1 VFEWRGWKKE
11 IRMPRNLESL
21 RCAVRWTS
29 LAPLAT
35 LVAAL
40 VAAIP
45 LQAQPP
51 DAAPPAGGAYVLVL
65 ENGVTLGSSTPG
77 ESARA
82 KALRA
87 GPQEKLFWFRRGG
100 KEYVLRDA
108 ATLQQIKALFEP
120 QQKLGEQQ
128 AKLASQQAALSA
140 KQAEQGKKQGEV
152 GVKIAKV
159 AAEQAHLAGLGE
171 TSAPIE
177 AQMQELER
185 EQEEIAKPQKELGRQ
200 QEALGRQQEDLGRQQ
215 KEAGQEAEK
224 QLKALADQAIASGL
238 AQEVK

>member
-1 VFEWRGWKKE
+1 
-11 IRMPRNLESL
+11 MPRNLESL

-29 LAPLAT
+29 LAL
-35 LVAAL
+35 L
-40 VAAIP
+40 AAIS

-51 DAAPPAGGAYVLVL
+51 AAAPSGGGAYVLFL
-65 ENGVTLGSSTPG
+65 ENGVTLGNGTPG

-87 GPQEKLFWFRRGG
+87 GPQEQLLWFQRGG

-120 QQKLGEQQ
+120 QQKLAGE
-128 AKLASQQAALSA
+128 QAALGA
-140 KQAEQGKKQGEV
+140 KQAEQGKKQAEV
-152 GVKIAKV
+152 GAKIAKV
-159 AAEQAHLAGLGE
+159 AAEQALLAGQGE
-171 TSAPIE
+171 NSADLE
-177 AQMQELER
+177 ARMQELER
-185 EQEEIAKPQKELGRQ
+185 EQEEIAKPLK
-200 QEALGRQQEDLGRQQ
+200 ALGRQQEELGQKQ

-224 QLKALADQAIASGL
+224 QLKVLSDQAIASGL